1 MCRFIPQIG
10 FTAAHLV
17 DKGETAVIRAG
28 RVHKDFEGKRLY
40 VSLSNYVTAL
50 AKQQGVRVILFATGR
65 TDRQKS
71 ILRVVK

>member
-1 MCRFIPQIG
+1 MQIG
-10 FTAAHLV
+10 YAAAHLV

-40 VSLSNYVTAL
+40 VSLSKYLTAL
-50 AKQQGVRVILFATGR
+50 AKQQGARVILFSTDR